1 MSITSE
7 VWFTLFHA
15 MDYIVFAYCV
25 YVCVC
30 GFQINCPPHSIITI
44 VSEGSRSVFHS
55 LFPYSRVFHSLLY
68 SMARAIGILLYII
81 MTVALGLVG
90 FWSFANIII
99 INQPKRMGVE
109 SPVHFGRLFGPYE
122 PIHLGPK

>member
-1 MSITSE
+1 
-7 VWFTLFHA
+7 
-15 MDYIVFAYCV
+15 
-25 YVCVC
+25 
-30 GFQINCPPHSIITI
+30 
-44 VSEGSRSVFHS
+44 
-55 LFPYSRVFHSLLY
+55 
-68 SMARAIGILLYII
+68 

-122 PIHLGPK
+122 PIHLGPKTFTHSLIPNCLIRFNDFSVCLSVFSVACSRNVLDWTINSFSSSF